1 MVIIPTVNNDSR
13 NTTTILIAS
22 FGTTRRSLIRDRR
35 HVGMTVIEIR
45 GLSRG
50 RGVMKG
56 LASMPHLR
64 DFPYT
69 IGSIL
74 IALIVVVDATQTPSW
89 PSCSTRASSTSSAPT
104 TTSRP
109 WSSERD
115 SGAFRWSGPT
125 PERCWPW
132 RGIFPTRAATRRH
145 GHTHGQERGQVLHEG
160 RLLAV
165 HAPPSPLCQ
174 NPVTALTWGHNDKR
188 VFVATGAQLHIGRV
202 SRRVASLQLLCRL
215 AIKSRVSEEDK
226 VAKLPLPRRL
236 RALVTSLYTQTIRCY
251 IPETRQLRDF
261 VSRPPCNSQ
270 RLHCTMIRHDEDLI
284 PTPGACYT
292 LYLEYLGGLVP
303 LLKGKRTSKIRPEF
317 VIFDPQ
323 VDEAMNKENG
333 DRSCGGVGVGVGV
346 GGVVNG
352 HPVLS
357 DTSDTEYED
366 MCASPRLQRRRKL
379 KRRIRERLES
389 ETDELVY
396 LDTLPE
402 QHRLVE
408 VTSNIWG
415 TKFKLHGVASSLP
428 ANLGQ
433 ITYKTSLLHLQP
445 RQMTLVIT
453 ELRED
458 IPPRPDPTFN
468 PNVFSEDEEDLGERL
483 ASRRAPDLPSDVPPI
498 APMTPRRTPSSYSR
512 QGLHTNLWDAPT
524 PAPAPIPPPTELASV
539 EGKLEGEG
547 DGGGGGL
554 EGVVLDGSG
563 GAALLRELEEHPYVD
578 LATPEML
585 QLRDGLRAELRGE
598 AHAHHALAPTTASA
612 APTTNHH
619 SQPEAHVFSLVRSS
633 APSSPKHSVS
643 HFCCDAGTLQSPK
656 NIVAPIVTRH
666 STAASAALLE
676 IGGGEVGLVGGAR
689 AGIKTSSP
697 VVAASGAGRT
707 TSSSSSSSSSCASS
721 SAPPRHEELRLV
733 SSDNALLLHHFASS
747 APPPPCPPTPAASA
761 ASTTSLY
768 IREN

>member
-1 MVIIPTVNNDSR
+1 M
-13 NTTTILIAS
+13 
-22 FGTTRRSLIRDRR
+22 
-35 HVGMTVIEIR
+35 
-45 GLSRG
+45 
-50 RGVMKG
+50 
-56 LASMPHLR
+56 
-64 DFPYT
+64 
-69 IGSIL
+69 
-74 IALIVVVDATQTPSW
+74 
-89 PSCSTRASSTSSAPT
+89 
-104 TTSRP
+104 
-109 WSSERD
+109 
-115 SGAFRWSGPT
+115 
-125 PERCWPW
+125 
-132 RGIFPTRAATRRH
+132 
-145 GHTHGQERGQVLHEG
+145 
-160 RLLAV
+160 
-165 HAPPSPLCQ
+165 
-174 NPVTALTWGHNDKR
+174 
-188 VFVATGAQLHIGRV
+188 
-202 SRRVASLQLLCRL
+202 
-215 AIKSRVSEEDK
+215 
-226 VAKLPLPRRL
+226 
-236 RALVTSLYTQTIRCY
+236 CY

-483 ASRRAPDLPSDVPPI
+483 ASRRAPDLPSD
-498 APMTPRRTPSSYSR
+498 
-512 QGLHTNLWDAPT
+512 
-524 PAPAPIPPPTELASV
+524 
-539 EGKLEGEG
+539 
-547 DGGGGGL
+547 
-554 EGVVLDGSG
+554 
-563 GAALLRELEEHPYVD
+563 LEEHPYVD

-721 SAPPRHEELRLV
+721 SAPPRHEELRLSESGGPKNDV
-733 SSDNALLLHHFASS
+733 IRYIDER
-747 APPPPCPPTPAASA
+747 AASPTLRNIDAYLAFRRSGSLKDSVKKAQLQAGVA
-761 ASTTSLY
+761 AQRCVSLEPRDTSVLL
-768 IREN
+768 RCCRSFGTGCECGLGQDR